1 MSELL
6 FDVNLQQL
14 PDEYLTGEWTVA
26 DRVLN
31 HTDPSTALAQ
41 ATLFRLQPGLMEIQ
55 TPELQDQGSWTVER
69 DALLNRPYLE
79 LQLAAEKTRALVTR
93 LRRSMDGQRSQLNL
107 YFQSG
112 MELLLSQPSY

>member
-1 MSELL
+1 MSDLL

-14 PDEYLTGEWTVA
+14 PDEYLTGEWRVA

-31 HTDPSTALAQ
+31 RTEPGSVLAQ
-41 ATLFRLQPGLMEIQ
+41 AERFYLEPGAVQVQ
-55 TPELQDQGSWTVER
+55 TPNQRDSGHWSVLR

-79 LQLAAEKTRALVTR
+79 LSLTWEQTRALVTR
-93 LRRSMDGQRSQLNL
+93 LRRSRSGSESLLNL

-112 MELLLSQPSY
+112 MEMQLARP